1 MYTYTYTHTRIH
13 IHNTIYVQARE
24 VCEKSVQLMQRLE
37 KKISEMASSTEVQDA
52 VQKTLTEKLKD
63 KDAAAVAYAIGVCS
77 ALAARRSFMSKDWA
91 KACAFAGDESA
102 GGAALE
108 AARSLSVVEEEEEDD
123 DDAEQ
128 LCDCTFTLAYGTDSA

>member
-1 MYTYTYTHTRIH
+1 VVSFSILGRFGP
-13 IHNTIYVQARE
+13 R
-24 VCEKSVQLMQRLE
+24 RDR
-37 KKISEMASSTEVQDA
+37 DA
-52 VQKTLTEKLKD
+52 PRRLTEKLKG

-108 AARSLSVVEEEEEDD
+108 AARSLSVVEEEEEED